1 METCLVTGGAGFI
14 GSHIVDELINLG
26 YNVVVVDN
34 ESADSNSQ
42 FYYNDRAGNYK
53 IDILSGNLKSIFV
66 NHQIDY
72 IFHLAAEARVQ
83 PSIENPMYA
92 SEVNFMGT
100 GKLLELARQFYIKKF
115 IYSSTSSAYGPRNR
129 PPYVED
135 MPTDCLTAYSVGKV
149 GGENL
154 CKVYNNLY
162 DVKTVI
168 FRYFNVYGERQP
180 LKGHYAPVIGK
191 FMLQAERGEPMTIV
205 GEGKQRRDFTY
216 IKDVV
221 AANILALKSSNEKIY
236 GEIINIGT
244 GVNHSMIEI
253 AEMIGGDY
261 MHTPAR
267 RGEVFETKANN
278 SKAYDLLGWEPT
290 IRLQDW
296 IRKNKR
302 NRL

>member
-149 GGENL
+149 GAS
-154 CKVYNNLY
+154 
-162 DVKTVI
+162 I
-168 FRYFNVYGERQP
+168 
-180 LKGHYAPVIGK
+180 
-191 FMLQAERGEPMTIV
+191 
-205 GEGKQRRDFTY
+205 
-216 IKDVV
+216 
-221 AANILALKSSNEKIY
+221 
-236 GEIINIGT
+236 
-244 GVNHSMIEI
+244 
-253 AEMIGGDY
+253 
-261 MHTPAR
+261 
-267 RGEVFETKANN
+267 
-278 SKAYDLLGWEPT
+278 
-290 IRLQDW
+290 
-296 IRKNKR
+296 
-302 NRL
+302 